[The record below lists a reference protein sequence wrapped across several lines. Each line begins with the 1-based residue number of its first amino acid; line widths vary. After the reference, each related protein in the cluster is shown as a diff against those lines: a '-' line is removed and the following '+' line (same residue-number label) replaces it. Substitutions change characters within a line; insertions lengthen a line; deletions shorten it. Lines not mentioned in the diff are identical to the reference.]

1 MKKQKDEQL
10 FGLQKEAA
18 VIQADL
24 EHVDQVGG
32 RLPHPSLLSLQVV
45 RELESPRKASLSS
58 LLMDGENSND
68 TFVVPSLERD
78 CAEPRD
84 LGGFNLLADK
94 VVNGLWPLC
103 HAIPRRR

>member
-45 RELESPRKASLSS
+45 ESWSPQ
-58 LLMDGENSND
+58 G
-68 TFVVPSLERD
+68 
-78 CAEPRD
+78 
-84 LGGFNLLADK
+84 
-94 VVNGLWPLC
+94 
-103 HAIPRRR
+103 RRV